1 MQVIIYG
8 KENCVECNKSKL
20 LCQMQ
25 SIRFQ
30 YLTVGQDISVEEL
43 QAKVG
48 QSVRSLPQTFI
59 ERDGAQAFV
68 GGYDAL
74 RRALQGATAAA

>member
-1 MQVIIYG
+1 MQIIIYG
-8 KENCVECNKSKL
+8 KDNCTECNKSKL

-30 YLTVGQDISVEEL
+30 YLTLGQDISVEDL

-48 QSVRSLPQTFI
+48 QPVRSLPQTFI
-59 ERDGAQAFV
+59 EREGSQAYV

-74 RRALQGATAAA
+74 RRALQSAAAMV

>member
-1 MQVIIYG
+1 MEVIIYG
-8 KENCVECNKSKL
+8 KDNCTDCNKSKL

-25 SIRFQ
+25 SIAFQ
-30 YLTVGQDISVEEL
+30 YLSVGQDISVEDL

-59 ERDGAQAFV
+59 KRNGTVAYV
-68 GGYDAL
+68 GNYEAL
-74 RRALQGATAAA
+74 RRTLQETATMC

>member
-8 KENCVECNKSKL
+8 KDDCTECRKSRL

-25 SIRFQ
+25 SVPFQ
-30 YLTVGQDISVEEL
+30 YLTVGREISVADL
-43 QAKVG
+43 QARVG
-48 QSVRSLPQTFI
+48 RPVRSLPQTFI
-59 ERDGAQAFV
+59 ERDGAVTHV

-74 RRALQGATAAA
+74 RLALQGATAAC